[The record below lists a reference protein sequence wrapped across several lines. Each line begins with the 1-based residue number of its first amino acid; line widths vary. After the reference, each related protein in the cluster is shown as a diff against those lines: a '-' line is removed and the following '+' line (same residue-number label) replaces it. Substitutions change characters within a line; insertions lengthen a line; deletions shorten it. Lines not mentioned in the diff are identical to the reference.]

1 MEDGENG
8 DLSNIVFGRT
18 ISAEEHEH
26 ENATILSNPMEVR
39 IVSEHLLN
47 QGLAPP
53 ICVVTFYFS
62 FRS

>member
-8 DLSNIVFGRT
+8 DLSNIVFRRT
-18 ISAEEHEH
+18 KSAKEHEH

-39 IVSEHLLN
+39 LVSEHLLN
-47 QGLAPP
+47 QSLAPA